1 MASLRPAWATTKT
14 VEGGEG
20 RREGGEER
28 RRKKKRRRRKKKR
41 RRRRRKRKTRYS
53 HSMAYYRWGCDSV
66 IKHYA

>member
-20 RREGGEER
+20 RREGGEE
-28 RRKKKRRRRKKKR
+28 RRRKKKR